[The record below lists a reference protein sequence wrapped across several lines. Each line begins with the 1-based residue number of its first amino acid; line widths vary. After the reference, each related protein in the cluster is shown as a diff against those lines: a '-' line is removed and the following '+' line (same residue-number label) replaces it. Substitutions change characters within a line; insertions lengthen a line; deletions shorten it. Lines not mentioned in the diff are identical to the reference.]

1 MSTSRNTGPRKA
13 ARSIRTLFE
22 GLPDPSRY
30 DLLLVGMPLLFAV
43 ALSAHTILSV
53 PFRVAVAVGG
63 LASLALLADALY
75 LHPPSNQR
83 R

>member
-1 MSTSRNTGPRKA
+1 MSTSPNTGRRT
-13 ARSIRTLFE
+13 ARRSLRTLRE

-30 DLLLVGMPLLFAV
+30 DLLLVGMPLLFAA
-43 ALSAHTILSV
+43 ALLAHAALSV

-63 LASLALLADALY
+63 VASLALLADALY

>member
-1 MSTSRNTGPRKA
+1 
-13 ARSIRTLFE
+13 
-22 GLPDPSRY
+22 
-30 DLLLVGMPLLFAV
+30 MPLLFAA
-43 ALSAHTILSV
+43 ALLAHAALSV

-63 LASLALLADALY
+63 VASLALLADALY